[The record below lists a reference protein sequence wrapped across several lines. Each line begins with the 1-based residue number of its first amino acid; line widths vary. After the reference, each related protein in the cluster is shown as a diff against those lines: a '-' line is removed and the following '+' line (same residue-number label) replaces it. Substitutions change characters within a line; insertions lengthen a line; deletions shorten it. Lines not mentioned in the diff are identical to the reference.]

1 MLINVS
7 SYRLSVIVIPI
18 NHFRKWITK
27 KEQTC
32 VQFSIRFLW
41 KHLCWVEKTYKKK
54 EKMNLIP
61 SIKKSEKKSRCLDL
75 WPDCSIKLA
84 LRISSI
90 LEWNRQFPKAKIKV
104 LTPKIWSRRTFST
117 LKHEFSINNHHGA
130 EISVIWL
137 VERRAVTWLILI
149 CC

>member
-7 SYRLSVIVIPI
+7 SYWLSVIVIPI

-27 KEQTC
+27 KEQTGA
-32 VQFSIRFLW
+32 QFSIRSLW
-41 KHLCWVEKTYKKK
+41 KHSCWVEKIYKKK
-54 EKMNLIP
+54 EKINLIP
-61 SIKKSEKKSRCLDL
+61 SIKLSEKKSRCLDL

-90 LEWNRQFPKAKIKV
+90 LEWNRQFPKAKIKI
-104 LTPKIWSRRTFST
+104 LTPTVWSRRTFWI
-117 LKHEFSINNHHGA
+117 LKREFSINNHRGA

-137 VERRAVTWLILI
+137 V
-149 CC
+149 

>member
-7 SYRLSVIVIPI
+7 SYWLSVIVIPI

-27 KEQTC
+27 KEQTGA
-32 VQFSIRFLW
+32 QFSIRFLW
-41 KHLCWVEKTYKKK
+41 KHSCWVEKIYKKK
-54 EKMNLIP
+54 EKINLIP
-61 SIKKSEKKSRCLDL
+61 SIKLSEKKSRCLDL

-90 LEWNRQFPKAKIKV
+90 LEWNRQFPKAKIKI
-104 LTPKIWSRRTFST
+104 LTPTVWSRRTFWT
-117 LKHEFSINNHHGA
+117 LKREFSINNHHGA

-137 VERRAVTWLILI
+137 V
-149 CC
+149 